1 MKARIAMESNKSVYE
16 IVDLKRLNEIMDEY
30 GTEDLSLQENNGELV
45 VYGLD
50 AYLQNTQIRA
60 DKKFLKM
67 KQLLEELKEKYNTT
81 SDDIWEEICNE

>member
-1 MKARIAMESNKSVYE
+1 MKARITMESNKSIYE

-67 KQLLEELKEKYNTT
+67 KQLLEELEEKYNTT

>member
-16 IVDLKRLNEIMDEY
+16 IVDLKRLNEIMDDY

-67 KQLLEELKEKYNTT
+67 KQLLEELEEKYNTT

>member
-1 MKARIAMESNKSVYE
+1 MKARITMESNKSIYE

-30 GTEDLSLQENNGELV
+30 EIGDLSLQENNGELV

-67 KQLLEELKEKYNTT
+67 KQLLEELEEKYNTT

>member
-1 MKARIAMESNKSVYE
+1 MKARITMESNKSVYE
-16 IVDLKRLNEIMDEY
+16 IVDLKRLNEIMDDY

>member
-67 KQLLEELKEKYNTT
+67 KQLLEELEEKYNTT